1 MISMSLLY
9 ITTNFINFLYLSDTP
24 DTPDSTDA
32 TYMDSFQ
39 SDLMEQFQT
48 AEQFKLDY
56 GDEVVP
62 KEILLPLQSR
72 GQTGNPIFF
81 IHAIYG
87 TVSNLKTLAQAFDR
101 PVYGLQ
107 ATSDVPSENCIQCAI
122 FYANEIK
129 KVQSKGPYTIV
140 SYSYGA
146 IIAFEMGVYLEKAG
160 ETVQL
165 YMIDGSIDFAIV
177 SVQTIFERKGVVKIA
192 DDADDRFDKALSI
205 YTVRSKTSANYIQ
218 VILNYY
224 FTNPNKYT

>member
-1 MISMSLLY
+1 ME
-9 ITTNFINFLYLSDTP
+9 NDT
-24 DTPDSTDA
+24 
-32 TYMDSFQ
+32 FQ

-62 KEILLPLQSR
+62 KEALLPMQTR
-72 GQTGNPIFF
+72 AQTGNPIYF

-107 ATSDVPSENCIQCAI
+107 ATSDVPLENFIESAI
-122 FYANEIK
+122 FYANQIK

-140 SYSYGA
+140 SYSFGA
-146 IIAFEMGVYLEKAG
+146 LIAFELGVYLEKAG
-160 ETVQL
+160 DTVQL
-165 YMIDGSIDFAIV
+165 YMIDGSIDFAKV
-177 SVQTIFERKGVVKIA
+177 SVQNVFERKGVVKIA
-192 DDADDRFDKALSI
+192 DDVDDRFDKALSI
-205 YTVRSKTSANYIQ
+205 YTTRSKTSANYIQ

>member
-1 MISMSLLY
+1 ME
-9 ITTNFINFLYLSDTP
+9 NN
-24 DTPDSTDA
+24 
-32 TYMDSFQ
+32 SFQ

-62 KEILLPLQSR
+62 KKTLLPLQSR
-72 GQTGNPIFF
+72 SQTGIPVYF

-107 ATSDVPSENCIQCAI
+107 ATPDVPSEDCTKSAI
-122 FYANEIK
+122 FYANQIK
-129 KVQSKGPYTIV
+129 KVQGKGPYTIV
-140 SYSYGA
+140 GYSYGA
-146 IIAFEMGVYLEKAG
+146 FIAFEVAVYLEKAG

-165 YMIDGSIDFAIV
+165 YMIDGSIDFATV
-177 SVQTIFERKGVVKIA
+177 SVQNIFERKGVVKIS

-205 YTVRSKTSANYIQ
+205 YTTRSKTSANYNQ

-224 FTNPNKYT
+224 FTNPYEYT